1 VDIVGP
7 LPVSKERF
15 THLFTMINGSSRW
28 MEGVVA
34 PLTAISVA
42 DCALAMVREWV
53 FLFGVPDAITSDCDA
68 QFTSTLWSA
77 FCGAHIT
84 SALWS
89 AFCGIL
95 GIQHHPTTAYVPQA
109 NGMLKHFHWQLKNSL
124 RARLCGTA

>member
-1 VDIVGP
+1 VNIVGP
-7 LPVSKERF
+7 LLVSKEGF

-42 DCALAMVREWV
+42 DYALPMVREWV

-77 FCGAHIT
+77 FCG
-84 SALWS
+84 
-89 AFCGIL
+89 IL
-95 GIQHHPTTAYVPQA
+95 GIQHHPTTAYIPQA
-109 NGMLKHFHWQLKNSL
+109 NGMVEHFHRQLKKSL
-124 RARLCGTA
+124 RAWLCGTARSKYLPWMLSEL